1 MANINLYKIDPLRI
15 NDSIENIEGSLTESK
30 SINYNEFT
38 AKLYVGDS
46 YEEKELSWSWILKAF
61 KQNPVK
67 NRTAPRAVVLLQKQ
81 DTDIL
86 YAVTFG
92 SAFFMIDK
100 YCDRDFGFNFACRIQ
115 FNNIKTTTL
124 TSPNLKKSRTVN
136 TYVDYDHLD
145 FTSGESFSKLKINMK
160 QPDGFKLFKPSL
172 EVGTAIKFI
181 TDQDNING
189 ILRIICYVEN
199 VLKGD
204 IVHHIP
210 LFNVVKDETLLEEL
224 NKQLYQNI
232 QETILGNENISQIV
246 IPELDII
253 ATHEIFN
260 RCDNVG
266 LTYKRK
272 REEVSHLSI
281 NGIRKFCGKYF
292 VTNPDDILKIKV
304 VRSNDGKS
312 LRTDFLHS
320 LIEYTSDDKQ
330 CIFYNGKWY
339 SFNDDYLDYLNA
351 SMSEIDTRYNS
362 AYDFD
367 DEVHQQ
373 FLDAKYEELEN
384 IDSSQK
390 EDNIEEV
397 KKNLAKKYYAERCF
411 NILRAEQES
420 FDNYDRKDTSAGF
433 EKMDLYEKKTKTM
446 FAVKIGK
453 ASSSLCYAVDQSLV
467 SMYKYKK
474 GEITEMPL
482 VERVGLW
489 FILKRKKTLP
499 IDNERVCLEKLDMLM
514 LKNRI
519 DHWKKEVR
527 LAGFTPVV
535 YINYRS

>member
-1 MANINLYKIDPLRI
+1 MAHINLYKIDSLRI
-15 NDSIENIEGSLTESK
+15 SDCIENLASFSKKESK
-30 SINYNEFT
+30 DYDEFNVT
-38 AKLYVGDS
+38 LYVWDS
-46 YEEKELSWSWILKAF
+46 DEKKELSWNWILKAF
-61 KQNPVK
+61 KQKTLN

-81 DTDIL
+81 GTDIL

-92 SAFFMIDK
+92 SAFFMVDK
-100 YCDRDFGFNFACRIQ
+100 YCDRDFGFNFVCRIQ
-115 FNNIKTTTL
+115 FDNIKTTTL

-136 TYVDYDHLD
+136 TYVGYNDID
-145 FTSGESFSKLKINMK
+145 FTSGESFSKLKVNMK
-160 QPDGFKLFKPSL
+160 QPDGFTLFKPSL
-172 EVGTAIKFI
+172 EVGTSIKFI
-181 TDQDNING
+181 TDQDNIDG
-189 ILRIICYVEN
+189 ILQIICYVEK
-199 VLKGD
+199 VLEDD
-204 IVHHIP
+204 IIHEIP
-210 LFNVVKDETLLEEL
+210 LFTVVKDETLLQEL
-224 NKQLYQNI
+224 NEQFCENI
-232 QETILGNENISQIV
+232 QDTILNEENSSQIV

-260 RCDNVG
+260 RCDNVR
-266 LTYKRK
+266 LTYN
-272 REEVSHLSI
+272 RESKEVSHLSI
-281 NGIRKFCGKYF
+281 DEIRAFCSQYF

-304 VRSNDGKS
+304 VRSNDGNFS
-312 LRTDFLHS
+312 HTAPLHS

-339 SFNDDYLDYLNA
+339 SFNDDYLSYLNV
-351 SMSEIDTRYNS
+351 SMREIDTRYNS

-367 DEVHQQ
+367 DEVHQE
-373 FLDAKYEELEN
+373 FLNKKYEEERNLELFR
-384 IDSSQK
+384 DKSYK
-390 EDNIEEV
+390 EIKQILNRR
-397 KKNLAKKYYAERCF
+397 YYAERCF

-433 EKMDLYEKKTKTM
+433 EKMDLYEKNTNTM

-474 GEITEMPL
+474 GEITDMPL

-489 FILKRKKTLP
+489 FILERKNTLSV
-499 IDNERVCLEKLDMLM
+499 DNKRVCLEELEMLM